1 MYQKVEN
8 LKLNNQKVFQSIG
21 SVDFSHTDYVYY
33 NSLRIFKG
41 HFIVYIRFN
50 IVNYTF
56 KGHLIVYIRF
66 NIANYTFKGQK
77 IKRIKCKSFVSVKVA
92 VLNLLI
98 YLFQLVVSHSL

>member
-1 MYQKVEN
+1 MYKKVEN
-8 LKLNNQKVFQSIG
+8 LKLNNQKVFRSIG

-77 IKRIKCKSFVSVKVA
+77 LKGSHVKA
-92 VLNLLI
+92 INCILITFFDNPASRSLCQSKLLC
-98 YLFQLVVSHSL
+98 